1 MYETLSK
8 KAFDDAEFDGND
20 IFDQNFLRKAD
31 FGQCGPGSLFVQYS
45 DTQLQ
50 DLVTVTVTVFR
61 ILTLVTVKSVL
72 QDLQ

>member
-1 MYETLSK
+1 MQIFVPGVLLSK
-8 KAFDDAEFDGND
+8 KITES
-20 IFDQNFLRKAD
+20 
-31 FGQCGPGSLFVQYS
+31 GSLFVQYS